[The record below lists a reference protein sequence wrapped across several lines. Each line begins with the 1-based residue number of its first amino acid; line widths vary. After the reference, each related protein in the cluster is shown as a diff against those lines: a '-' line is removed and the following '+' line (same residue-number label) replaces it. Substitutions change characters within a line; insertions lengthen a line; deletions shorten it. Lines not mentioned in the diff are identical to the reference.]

1 MHVGGSTTYL
11 EFLTGNRFRWTSDLT
26 AGQSSASTY
35 HPNTEGILYHK
46 HTLYFVSKVL
56 HKLFILDLNAMTYTS
71 DQTGSTHVGMGDFN
85 AQPDQIIENDMDKRK
100 FIYFTEDGG
109 TRPGVHVRDREGNYY
124 TMLRAVPGGVYS
136 GDETVGIAFSPDRT
150 KFYFGFQD
158 FGDLIEVT
166 RDDGEPFN

>member
-1 MHVGGSTTYL
+1 
-11 EFLTGNRFRWTSDLT
+11 
-26 AGQSSASTY
+26 
-35 HPNTEGILYHK
+35 
-46 HTLYFVSKVL
+46 
-56 HKLFILDLNAMTYTS
+56 MTYTA
-71 DQTGSTHVGMGDFN
+71 DQSGSTHVGMGDFN

-136 GDETVGIAFSPDRT
+136 GDETIGIAFSPDRT